1 MISLRGPGRAVRLA
15 TILSQRLDDLQ
26 EREFDEWVRRRLTG
40 WSAAEIGEFDRWL
53 LDESHFEFVTS
64 VRRAWLQRR
73 LEEGVNR
80 GSEEPAA

>member
-1 MISLRGPGRAVRLA
+1 MISLRGSGPPVRLA
-15 TILSQRLDDLQ
+15 EVLSQALDDLE
-26 EREFDEWVRRRLTG
+26 ERAFDDWVRRRLEG